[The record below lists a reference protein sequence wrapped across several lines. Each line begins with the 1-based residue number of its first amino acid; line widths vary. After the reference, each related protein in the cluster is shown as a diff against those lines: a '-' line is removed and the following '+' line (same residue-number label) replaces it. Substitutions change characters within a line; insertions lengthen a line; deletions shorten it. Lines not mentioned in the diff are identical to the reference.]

1 MTVGDADPLLSQS
14 QDLIARLE
22 ELGVE
27 VDSLRP
33 PPDHIPPLAHE
44 YQFDVELDGARG
56 ALDAIGA
63 FVRRIGD
70 GRPTGREW
78 SRRRRPTRDG
88 VTLVATR

>member
-1 MTVGDADPLLSQS
+1 MTVGNADPLLSQS

-27 VDSLRP
+27 VDSPLP

-44 YQFDVELDGARG
+44 HQFDVELEGARG

-63 FVRRIGD
+63 FVRRI
-70 GRPTGREW
+70 
-78 SRRRRPTRDG
+78 
-88 VTLVATR
+88 A